1 MKFLLIS
8 IGKFLSPLVSRLP
21 RRDANTVLM
30 LGAASAVAFS
40 LLGLRIPIS
49 GRIQHLYLP
58 WNLFL
63 AWLPLV
69 FAVASMRLGDRLGWR
84 DWRPWT
90 AATGWLL
97 FFPNA
102 PYLFTDLVHLG
113 PVHDTRFWIDMI
125 LILLFAWPGFLI
137 GCVSLRM
144 MHRHVSRNFNEWVGW
159 TFAMS
164 ACGLAGIG
172 VYIGRFQR
180 WNSWDIVSNPIE
192 LAADL
197 FGLFGLPLTHPAYRF
212 SILFGALIFIGYA
225 TIQVQQRGAPRW
237 LRTDVSGPA

>member
-8 IGKFLSPLVSRLP
+8 ISKFLSPLVSRLP

-40 LLGLRIPIS
+40 LLALRILIS
-49 GRIQHLYLP
+49 NRIQHLYLP

-69 FAVASMRLGDRLGWR
+69 FAIASMRLGEHLSWR
-84 DWRPWT
+84 NWKPW
-90 AATGWLL
+90 AAAASWML

-102 PYLFTDLVHLG
+102 PYLLTDIVHLG

-137 GCVSLRM
+137 GCVSLRI
-144 MHRHVSRNFNEWVGW
+144 MHRHVARAFNELVGW
-159 TFAMS
+159 GFALS
-164 ACGLAGIG
+164 ACGLAGVG

-180 WNSWDIVSNPIE
+180 WNSWDVLTNPIG

-197 FGLFGLPLTHPAYRF
+197 FGLLGLPFTHPAYQF

-225 TIQVQQRGAPRW
+225 TIQVHHSKPLRW
-237 LRTDVSGPA
+237 LKLNLQNR

>member
-8 IGKFLSPLVSRLP
+8 ISKFLSPLVSRLP

-40 LLGLRIPIS
+40 LLALRILIS
-49 GRIQHLYLP
+49 NRIQHLYLP

-90 AATGWLL
+90 AAASWML

-102 PYLFTDLVHLG
+102 PYLFTDIVHLG

-144 MHRHVSRNFNEWVGW
+144 MHRHVSRAFNEWVGW
-159 TFAMS
+159 MFAIS
-164 ACGLAGIG
+164 ACGLAGVG

-180 WNSWDIVSNPIE
+180 WNSWDVLTNPIG

-197 FGLFGLPLTHPAYRF
+197 FSLLGLPFTHPAYRF

-225 TIQVQQRGAPRW
+225 TIQVHHSKPLRW
-237 LRTDVSGPA
+237 LKLNLQNR